1 MSTESQK
8 NDLLTIPDKNNQY
21 IFVIESAYSLHI
33 SMRLYNIFS
42 RRRIPVLDFQTS
54 RLNGGERL
62 RALIIIEET
71 KENVLKL
78 QSQLLRQ
85 VEVITVNL
93 FEPVPERIG
102 Y

>member
-1 MSTESQK
+1 MSTKSQN
-8 NDLLTIPDKNNQY
+8 NDLLKTPDETNQY
-21 IFVIESAYSLHI
+21 IFVVESEDSLHI
-33 SMRLYNIFS
+33 SIRLYNIFS

-54 RLNGGERL
+54 RLNGGERQ
-62 RALIIIEET
+62 RMLIIIEET

-93 FEPVPERIG
+93 FEPVSEKTG
-102 Y
+102 F